1 MILIQVVE
9 DQKLRERIQHL
20 GGQAGIGRMESAL
33 FETRSK
39 FFQAKENRW
48 SVATTFAN
56 VASPSVLQLH
66 VLQDSLMFLKLGRIV
81 TWMPKRQAELSNL
94 CLELPLQ
101 DMKVA
106 KEAS

>member
-1 MILIQVVE
+1 MFHRQQLNICICQNRQSIDV
-9 DQKLRERIQHL
+9 I
-20 GGQAGIGRMESAL
+20 ESAL
-33 FETRSK
+33 AETWSK
-39 FFQAKENRW
+39 FFQTKNMS
-48 SVATTFAN
+48 SVATTVAN